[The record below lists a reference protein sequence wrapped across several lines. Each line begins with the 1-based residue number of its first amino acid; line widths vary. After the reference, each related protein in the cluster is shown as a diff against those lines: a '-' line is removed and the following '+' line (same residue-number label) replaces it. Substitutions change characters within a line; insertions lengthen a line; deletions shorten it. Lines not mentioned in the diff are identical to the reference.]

1 MKNTYNPSQEL
12 LIKSYEQFK
21 VFFKSGKK
29 FTFMVYYQ
37 GRMVQKIICPKRRQG
52 PAETYQLKKQ

>member
-29 FTFMVYYQ
+29 SIHLLSITREEWFKKLFD
-37 GRMVQKIICPKRRQG
+37 QKGVKAP
-52 PAETYQLKKQ
+52 LKLSS